1 MVLGHDINMD
11 RVASLCSQAFV
22 GILEYISLN
31 MMDLLKWV
39 CNSWKPLLGYFPNVS
54 MLVDMCLCFL

>member
-1 MVLGHDINMD
+1 MVLVHDINMD
-11 RVASLCSQAFV
+11 RVASLCSQDFV

-39 CNSWKPLLGYFPNVS
+39 CISCKPLLGYFPKVS
-54 MLVDMCLCFL
+54 MLVDMWLCFS